1 MTAKKVDLH
10 ITLTPEVKLMA
21 QKASALELMSVS
33 EYISKLINNSAPS
46 IIEQHT
52 SIKIS
57 NKDFDNFAN
66 YFDKIKDIEIPDDFT
81 KYRDDDN

>member
-33 EYISKLINNSAPS
+33 EYISKLINHSAPS

-52 SIKIS
+52 SIKLS
-57 NKDFDNFAN
+57 NKDFDKFLKHTVRN
-66 YFDKIKDIEIPDDFT
+66 
-81 KYRDDDN
+81 

>member
-21 QKASALELMSVS
+21 QKASALELVSVS
-33 EYISKLINNSAPS
+33 EYISKLINHSAPS

-52 SIKIS
+52 SIKLN

-66 YFDKIKDIEIPDDFT
+66 YFDKIKDIEIPDDFM
-81 KYRDDDN
+81 KNRDDNN